1 MTYAHGNL
9 ARVREQPEKTR
20 VPGCSLR
27 ATAAVC
33 CAARVYFCEQ
43 QQPLAQTHVLLRAT
57 AAVCCAAARRVCRIR
72 AYPIC
77 NLRARAYSAFSARA
91 LAQRACSLTA
101 RVRSSPISTAQDAVQ
116 SAAAPAELDR
126 VRIELQERLAIAEAR
141 HEQSEVNH
149 HKTEA
154 LLLQE
159 LARLRLTCG
168 FLAAKEAQRTLGGA
182 CEAVAQVPIV
192 GPMLA
197 TGCMPLMQI
206 GKMVLA
212 APVIGSGPEKGLYR
226 VVLALG
232 IAFSMLSVVTSA
244 IDMVSSRVTITDFDI
259 KTEAPFVFPEFEVR
273 YELLLS
279 NQPPL
284 VHFVYQ
290 MGTLNDT
297 HPTAEQPSWS
307 NVFCSTCNDMPATT
321 RLGTA
326 FYTTTKQPDINV
338 IEETGPWIGAEFT
351 MNGTMLRRQNM
362 YIEDVTLELCATG
375 ALGPMTEYL
384 CEAVYASWQISTK
397 PDVSQFKPMS
407 PQDIMGQVFYINVG
421 LFVPEPNITEEQFDA
436 FDAGMYFMSG
446 IPASALFGDYQTW
459 QTIGSTTFNSSRG
472 VKTIA
477 EVMGE
482 ELQRYNPLMK
492 ATIELADGTIFNV
505 GQLL

>member
-1 MTYAHGNL
+1 M
-9 ARVREQPEKTR
+9 
-20 VPGCSLR
+20 
-27 ATAAVC
+27 
-33 CAARVYFCEQ
+33 
-43 QQPLAQTHVLLRAT
+43 
-57 AAVCCAAARRVCRIR
+57 
-72 AYPIC
+72 
-77 NLRARAYSAFSARA
+77 
-91 LAQRACSLTA
+91 
-101 RVRSSPISTAQDAVQ
+101 Q